1 MVFEKGDS
9 NRTRNAYEKILHEKL
24 TSAVLNPHKKNKHI
38 SVGRCR
44 HLAIVHGIALPPY
57 KELQDAGFELGQVD
71 RSLWCIPTDCQR
83 FAKKVAEEGFCYG
96 NRCDTCMRLFDDRE
110 GAASS
115 STASYTSSSPTPSSH
130 ASITASPR
138 PHPSEDDEELG
149 MDEGDLLLLESS
161 RLVHRVLVTEELM
174 RPSAVPRAQPPR
186 ARARAQAA
194 AAAQQQQQKQQQQL
208 QFIKGEYAGGMLLDD
223 ATEKLLLEGT
233 AEDALL
239 LGGGEV
245 EVDLAKL
252 GEILAHGRW
261 SSLA

>member
-1 MVFEKGDS
+1 
-9 NRTRNAYEKILHEKL
+9 
-24 TSAVLNPHKKNKHI
+24 
-38 SVGRCR
+38 
-44 HLAIVHGIALPPY
+44 
-57 KELQDAGFELGQVD
+57 
-71 RSLWCIPTDCQR
+71 
-83 FAKKVAEEGFCYG
+83 
-96 NRCDTCMRLFDDRE
+96 
-110 GAASS
+110 
-115 STASYTSSSPTPSSH
+115 
-130 ASITASPR
+130 
-138 PHPSEDDEELG
+138 

>member
-96 NRCDTCMRLFDDRE
+96 NRCDTCTRLFDDRE

-115 STASYTSSSPTPSSH
+115 STASYISSPAPSSH

-174 RPSAVPRAQPPR
+174 L
-186 ARARAQAA
+186 QAPC
-194 AAAQQQQQKQQQQL
+194 
-208 QFIKGEYAGGMLLDD
+208 
-223 ATEKLLLEGT
+223 LE
-233 AEDALL
+233 LSH
-239 LGGGEV
+239 
-245 EVDLAKL
+245 
-252 GEILAHGRW
+252 HGRAHARKRRRLL
-261 SSLA
+261 SSTSRSNSSSCNSSRANTRVDAVG